1 MGSAEVVRWAR
12 SVQGLLAGARPLD
25 LPLQKLPA
33 ASDGRLPEAE
43 GGVGEEVH
51 GRR

>member
-12 SVQGLLAGARPLD
+12 SVLARARPLD

-43 GGVGEEVH
+43 GGVGEDVH